1 MFDEFLTTGE
11 IASYCQVTANTV
23 KNWISDGK
31 LKAFQTPGGHFRISL
46 SEFRNFLERHSMPID
61 ENFFYEKSKKILV
74 VDDNR
79 EIVNFIVD
87 ALNQMSSNFVIETA
101 FDGYEALMKL
111 GDFKP
116 DLLILDIKMPKIDG
130 FEVCK
135 RIKSSSSLT
144 NTSIFVISA
153 YIDEIGVEKIKD
165 AGADDYLAKPVKLP
179 DLEKKIQK
187 LLKIRVIGTKSGK
200 ILI

>member
-1 MFDEFLTTGE
+1 
-11 IASYCQVTANTV
+11 
-23 KNWISDGK
+23 
-31 LKAFQTPGGHFRISL
+31 
-46 SEFRNFLERHSMPID
+46 
-61 ENFFYEKSKKILV
+61 
-74 VDDNR
+74 
-79 EIVNFIVD
+79 
-87 ALNQMSSNFVIETA
+87 LNQMSSNFVIETA